1 MLRIQELFALDDLIT
16 ARWGRQAFRYVDYCG
31 LLPVRPLENGD
42 YECTP
47 TNTLSFARTGG
58 DGVHFSVLN
67 ARDETADGPVVMT
80 VPMAEAN
87 LVVAETLSEFLGI
100 GCQTGWFELEQL
112 AYDAPAT
119 LAYYAAPPAPVSAQ
133 EHAFLDLVCT
143 ELRVAP
149 VALTAERLAD
159 LEQRFGP
166 QLQIS
171 PFEGAG
177 GI

>member
-1 MLRIQELFALDDLIT
+1 MLRIKEFFALDDLIT
-16 ARWGRQAFRYVDYCG
+16 ARWGHQAFRYVDYCG
-31 LLPVRPLENGD
+31 LLPVRPLENGG

-58 DGVHFSVLN
+58 DGVHFSLLD

-119 LAYYAAPPAPVSAQ
+119 LAYYAAAPAPVSAQ
-133 EHAFLDLVCT
+133 GQAFLDVVRT

-166 QLQIS
+166 QLQVP
-171 PFEGAG
+171 PFEGAES
-177 GI
+177 I

>member
-1 MLRIQELFALDDLIT
+1 MLRIKEFFALDDLIT
-16 ARWGRQAFRYVDYCG
+16 ARWGPQAFRHVDYCG
-31 LLPVRPLENGD
+31 LLPVRPLEHGG

-58 DGVHFSVLN
+58 DGVHFSLLD

-80 VPMAEAN
+80 VPMMDAN
-87 LVVAETLSEFLGI
+87 LVVAETVAEFLGI
-100 GCQTGWFELEQL
+100 GCRTGWFELEQL

-119 LAYYAAPPAPVSAQ
+119 LAHYAAAPAPASAPEQ
-133 EHAFLDLVCT
+133 AFLDLVRT

-149 VALTAERLAD
+149 LALTAERLAD
-159 LEQRFGP
+159 LEERFGP
-166 QLQIS
+166 LLQVP
-171 PFEGAG
+171 PFEGAE

>member
-1 MLRIQELFALDDLIT
+1 MLRIKEFFALDDLIT
-16 ARWGRQAFRYVDYCG
+16 ARWGRHAFRYVDYCG

-42 YECTP
+42 YPCTP

-58 DGVHFSVLN
+58 DGVHFSLLN

-87 LVVAETLSEFLGI
+87 LVVAETVAEFLGL
-100 GCQTGWFELEQL
+100 GSRAGWFDLEQL

-119 LAYYAAPPAPVSAQ
+119 VAYYAAPAPVSNQ
-133 EHAFLDLVCT
+133 EQAFLDLVRT
-143 ELRVAP
+143 ELRIAP

-159 LEQRFGP
+159 LERRFGP
-166 QLQIS
+166 QLQVPPS
-171 PFEGAG
+171 EGA
-177 GI
+177 